1 MKKKLLS
8 AVLCMSMAVS
18 MLAGCG
24 KKEESP
30 APAATENQD
39 AGSETTED
47 AQEPE
52 AGDASAG
59 ERTTFTVGFDAEFPP
74 YGYKDENGEYV
85 GVDLS
90 LAQEVCD
97 RLGWELV
104 KQPIA
109 WDSKDMELAS
119 GAIDCIWNGFT
130 MNGREDQYEFTDPYI
145 DNSQVFVVAADSGI
159 ATWED
164 LAGKE
169 VLVQADS
176 SALHALE
183 TDDPEDPEYT
193 EKMKNLRES
202 FGNLTEIPDY
212 ISAFNNL
219 EAGAADAIAMDIG
232 VARYQI
238 SQRDQGAFVILDD
251 EIAAEQYAV
260 GFYKGNTELKDQVQ
274 AVLYEMVEDGT
285 FEAIAKDPDGRWDVS
300 EAVCLGK

>member
-8 AVLCMSMAVS
+8 AVLCMSMAAA
-18 MLAGCG
+18 LLTGCG
-24 KKEESP
+24 KKEDTP
-30 APAATENQD
+30 APAKTQDQD
-39 AGSETTED
+39 AGNETPED

-52 AGDASAG
+52 TEGSSTG
-59 ERTTFTVGFDAEFPP
+59 ERTTLTVGFDAEFPP
-74 YGYKDENGEYV
+74 YGYKDESGEYV

-159 ATWED
+159 STWED
-164 LAGKE
+164 LAGRE

-176 SALHALE
+176 SALHALQ

-212 ISAFNNL
+212 NSAFNNL

-238 SQRDQGAFVILDD
+238 SQRDEGAFVILDD
-251 EIAAEQYAV
+251 EIAAEQYAI
-260 GFYKGNTELKDQVQ
+260 GFYKGNTELRDQVQ
-274 AVLYEMVEDGT
+274 ATLYEMVEDGT

-300 EAVCLGK
+300 ESVCLGK

>member
-8 AVLCMSMAVS
+8 AVLCMSMAAA
-18 MLAGCG
+18 LLTGCG
-24 KKEESP
+24 KKEDTP
-30 APAATENQD
+30 APAKTQD
-39 AGSETTED
+39 QNAGNETPED

-52 AGDASAG
+52 TEGSSTG
-59 ERTTFTVGFDAEFPP
+59 ERTTLTVGFDAEFPP
-74 YGYKDENGEYV
+74 YGYKDESGEYV

-159 ATWED
+159 STWED
-164 LAGKE
+164 LAGRE

-176 SALHALE
+176 SALHALQ

-212 ISAFNNL
+212 NSAFNNL

-238 SQRDQGAFVILDD
+238 SQRDEGAFVILDD
-251 EIAAEQYAV
+251 EIAAEQYAI
-260 GFYKGNTELKDQVQ
+260 GFYKGNTELRDQVQ
-274 AVLYEMVEDGT
+274 ATLYEMVEDGT

-300 EAVCLGK
+300 ESVCLGK

>member
-8 AVLCMSMAVS
+8 AVLCMSMAAA
-18 MLAGCG
+18 LLTGCG
-24 KKEESP
+24 KKEDTP
-30 APAATENQD
+30 APAETQDQD
-39 AGSETTED
+39 AGNETPED

-52 AGDASAG
+52 TEGSSTG
-59 ERTTFTVGFDAEFPP
+59 ERTTLTVGFDAEFPP
-74 YGYKDENGEYV
+74 YGYKDESGEYV

-159 ATWED
+159 STWED
-164 LAGKE
+164 LAGRE

-176 SALHALE
+176 SALHALQ

-212 ISAFNNL
+212 NSAFNNL

-238 SQRDQGAFVILDD
+238 SQRDEGAFVILDD
-251 EIAAEQYAV
+251 EIAAEQYAI
-260 GFYKGNTELKDQVQ
+260 GFYKGNTELRDQVQ
-274 AVLYEMVEDGT
+274 ATLYEMVEDGT

-300 EAVCLGK
+300 ESVCLGK

>member
-8 AVLCMSMAVS
+8 AVLCMSMAAA
-18 MLAGCG
+18 LLTGCG
-24 KKEESP
+24 KKEDTP
-30 APAATENQD
+30 APAKTQDQD
-39 AGSETTED
+39 AGNETPED

-52 AGDASAG
+52 TEGSSTG

-74 YGYKDENGEYV
+74 YGYKDESGEYV

-159 ATWED
+159 STWED
-164 LAGKE
+164 LAGRE

-176 SALHALE
+176 SALHALQ

-212 ISAFNNL
+212 NSAFNNL

-238 SQRDQGAFVILDD
+238 SQRDEGAFVILDD
-251 EIAAEQYAV
+251 EIAAEQYAI
-260 GFYKGNTELKDQVQ
+260 GFYKGNTELRDQVQ
-274 AVLYEMVEDGT
+274 ATLYEMVEDGT

-300 EAVCLGK
+300 ESVCLGK